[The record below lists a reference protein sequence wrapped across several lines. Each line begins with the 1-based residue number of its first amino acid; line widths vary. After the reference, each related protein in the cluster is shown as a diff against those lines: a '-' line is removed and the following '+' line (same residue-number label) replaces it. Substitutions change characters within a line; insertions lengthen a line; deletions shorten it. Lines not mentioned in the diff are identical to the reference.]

1 MLDQPVVFWPFS
13 SVSWWVGGASESPSD
28 TGPGT
33 PAPWPEKIINNL
45 PAEKGCV
52 RAAAV
57 CVLPGCTPVEVA
69 PPHTQTAA
77 PRMLSPAEE
86 EGRGGKGNEE
96 RRRGRRNDGRNI
108 NSNFKS
114 TTHTPTCSKI
124 TSYYIIIASFYIII
138 TSWLHAHAQTCNL
151 LFLARKNP
159 SQVLVEEEVCWP
171 ARRNP
176 INIPTISSSVSGW
189 PFLVG
194 NGEGE
199 RKGKEGARKDW

>member
-33 PAPWPEKIINNL
+33 LAPWPEKIINNL

-77 PRMLSPAEE
+77 PRTLSPAEE
-86 EGRGGKGNEE
+86 EGRGGKGDEE
-96 RRRGRRNDGRNI
+96 RRRGRRNEGRNI
-108 NSNFKS
+108 NSNSKS

-124 TSYYIIIASFYIII
+124 TSSLHHF
-138 TSWLHAHAQTCNL
+138 TSSLHHGYMHMHRPATSCFL
-151 LFLARKNP
+151 LGRTRARYSWKRRCVGRP
-159 SQVLVEEEVCWP
+159 GETQSTSQRFHHLSAADHSW
-171 ARRNP
+171 
-176 INIPTISSSVSGW
+176 
-189 PFLVG
+189 
-194 NGEGE
+194 
-199 RKGKEGARKDW
+199 